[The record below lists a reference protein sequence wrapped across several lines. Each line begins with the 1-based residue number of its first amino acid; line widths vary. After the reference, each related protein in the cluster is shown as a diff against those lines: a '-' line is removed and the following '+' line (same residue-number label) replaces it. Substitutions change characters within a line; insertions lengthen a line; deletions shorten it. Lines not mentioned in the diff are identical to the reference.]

1 MSRDTVTKQ
10 EKFICKHDLKIHLI
24 SDEDGALC
32 HSFETWV
39 EKKMYGR
46 SYMGIERA
54 TYLISFDGKVMNIWR
69 KVKVNGHVEEVLKAI
84 RGLDK

>member
-1 MSRDTVTKQ
+1 
-10 EKFICKHDLKIHLI
+10 
-24 SDEDGALC
+24 
-32 HSFETWV
+32 
-39 EKKMYGR
+39 
-46 SYMGIERA
+46 MGIERA